1 MKFDILCKLGYNCS
15 IKNIRRDMNM
25 IMIKKKD
32 LNKEATCRE
41 IAEIAS
47 NWWAR
52 RLTLN
57 DDMYSENKR
66 TEVKEMIFISVLGE
80 LMSYPDEVFCL
91 ATTYE
96 GPEPGSVLESVM
108 CKAGLPSQ
116 SFPRLWTMEIQAN
129 KLTVEHYSHIGEK
142 IQYETLYE

>member
-1 MKFDILCKLGYNCS
+1 
-15 IKNIRRDMNM
+15 
-25 IMIKKKD
+25 MIKKKD

-80 LMSYPDEVFCL
+80 LMSYPDEAFCL
-91 ATTYE
+91 ATTYD
-96 GPEPGSVLESVM
+96 GPEPGSVLESIMYKV
-108 CKAGLPSQ
+108 GIQPQ

>member
-1 MKFDILCKLGYNCS
+1 MKKREDVTV
-15 IKNIRRDMNM
+15 R
-25 IMIKKKD
+25 
-32 LNKEATCRE
+32 ETCRQ

-52 RLTLN
+52 GLTLN

-80 LMSYPDEVFCL
+80 LMSYPDEVFFL
-91 ATTYE
+91 TTTYD
-96 GPEPGSVLESVM
+96 GPEPGSVLESAM
-108 CKAGLPSQ
+108 YKAGLHPQ
-116 SFPRLWTMEIQAN
+116 PFPRLWTMEIQAK
-129 KLTVEHYSHIGEK
+129 KLTVEHYTHIGEK

>member
-1 MKFDILCKLGYNCS
+1 MKKREDV
-15 IKNIRRDMNM
+15 R
-25 IMIKKKD
+25 
-32 LNKEATCRE
+32 ETCRK

-57 DDMYSENKR
+57 DDMYSEQKR
-66 TEVKEMIFISVLGE
+66 TEVKEIIFISVLEE
-80 LMSYPDEVFCL
+80 LMSYPDEAFCL
-91 ATTYE
+91 ATTYD
-96 GPEPGSVLESVM
+96 GPEPGSVLESIM
-108 CKAGLPSQ
+108 YKGILPQ